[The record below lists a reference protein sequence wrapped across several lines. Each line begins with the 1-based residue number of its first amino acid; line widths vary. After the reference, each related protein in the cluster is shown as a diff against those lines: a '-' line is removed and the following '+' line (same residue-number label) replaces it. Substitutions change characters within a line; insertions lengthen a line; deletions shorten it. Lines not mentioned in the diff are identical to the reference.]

1 MYAKKSL
8 GFNPEKILAKLDEF
22 IPDDE
27 EVLALFQF
35 WRGEEYQLIKK
46 QIWIAIIS
54 RERMAFFN
62 TYPEV
67 KMEVS
72 VPMSEIKALLPEV
85 SKKRMIYSIQLKNSS
100 TIPFGEFMFGEE
112 EQLIKIISECM
123 ANPIK
128 SKRAVL
134 DTPEIRESKRME
146 LRESKQIELKEIE
159 SNFPWNK
166 TPEHLRENLIL
177 NIGAGEK
184 PLFIISASA
193 GDSAGSLVAMSD
205 RCLLIKSGL
214 MGSFMADTLG
224 GARVATFYYRDITG
238 IEYNSGF
245 FNGVLEILTAS
256 YQGTANK
263 DYWKMGSRNEDAND
277 PWTLSNTLPLG
288 KTHYES
294 AQELMDKLRKL
305 ISASKNG
312 VSPSQSIQPQ
322 SVADEIKKL
331 AKLLKEGLID
341 ESEYKDAKK
350 RLLG

>member
-8 GFNPEKILAKLDEF
+8 GFNPEKLLAKLAEF

-27 EVLALFQF
+27 DVQALFEF
-35 WRGEEYQLIKK
+35 WRDEGSKPRK
-46 QIWIAIIS
+46 HIWVGIVS
-54 RERMAFFN
+54 RERIAFFS
-62 TYPEV
+62 TYPEIR
-67 KMEVS
+67 MEVS
-72 VPMSEIKALLPEV
+72 APMHEIKELIPEV
-85 SKKRMIYSIQLKNSS
+85 SKKRTIYSFQLKNSLL
-100 TIPFGEFMFGEE
+100 IPFGEFMAGEE
-112 EQLIKIISECM
+112 EPLKRIISECM

-128 SKRAVL
+128 SKRAIL

-245 FNGVLEILTAS
+245 SNGVLEILTAS

-263 DYWKMGSRNEDAND
+263 DYWKIGSRNEDAND

-312 VSPSQSIQPQ
+312 VSPSQTIQPQ